1 MVSTRESLKAW
12 LRLSLTPGVGNITA
26 RALIQAFGLPESIFQ
41 RSGAELQALV
51 SPAVS
56 HQLCRE
62 PEGIEDTL
70 NVTWEWLQKPA
81 PRHASTELHKR
92 LLTLADTDYPSSL
105 MLTPDPPC
113 LLYVMGQTQHLHW
126 LSPAPFKAPS
136 AVAVVGSR
144 NPTPQGRL
152 NAHDFASSLAQAGL
166 TVISGLALG
175 VDTEAHCGALEGGS
189 MGNPLHTVAVVGTG
203 LDRVYPQQNHALALN
218 IATNGLLISEYPL
231 NTPPITANFPKRNR
245 LIAGLSQGCLVVEAA
260 TRSGSLITAKQA
272 IDMGKEV
279 FAIPGS
285 IHTTVAKGCHDLI
298 KQGAKLVDCAQ
309 DILDELKDL
318 PVMSESY
325 RAPSFSMAS
334 TESAALHVSGSDRDE
349 LNGLS
354 LQVIAHLGHDPVGL
368 DELQIRSGLPTAQ
381 LQAELFQLELSGAL
395 GRLPGGLYQKLKRP
409 LSRHPSNSH

>member
-1 MVSTRESLKAW
+1 
-12 LRLSLTPGVGNITA
+12 
-26 RALIQAFGLPESIFQ
+26 
-41 RSGAELQALV
+41 
-51 SPAVS
+51 
-56 HQLCRE
+56 
-62 PEGIEDTL
+62 
-70 NVTWEWLQKPA
+70 
-81 PRHASTELHKR
+81 
-92 LLTLADTDYPSSL
+92 
-105 MLTPDPPC
+105 
-113 LLYVMGQTQHLHW
+113 
-126 LSPAPFKAPS
+126 
-136 AVAVVGSR
+136 VAVVGSR

-152 NAHDFASSLAQAGL
+152 NAHEFASTLAQAGL

-189 MGNPLHTVAVVGTG
+189 LTNPLHTVAVVGTG
-203 LDRVYPQQNHALALN
+203 LDRVYPHQNHALALN
-218 IATNGLLISEYPL
+218 IATNGLLISEYSL

-318 PVMSESY
+318 PVMSESS
-325 RAPSFSMAS
+325 RLSSFSTAG
-334 TESAALHVSGSDRDE
+334 TEGTAIQGPGSDSDE
-349 LNGLS
+349 QNGLS
-354 LQVIAHLGHDPVGL
+354 LQVIDHLGHDPVGL

-395 GRLPGGLYQKLKRP
+395 GRLQGGLYQKLKKP
-409 LSRHPSNSH
+409 LPRHPSNSH